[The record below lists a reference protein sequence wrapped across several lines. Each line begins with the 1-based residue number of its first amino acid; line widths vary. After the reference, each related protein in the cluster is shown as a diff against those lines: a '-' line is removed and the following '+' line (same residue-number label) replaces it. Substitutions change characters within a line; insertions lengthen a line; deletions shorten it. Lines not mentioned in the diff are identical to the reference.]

1 MKTIKKLFIKDY
13 QNTTDKNVRFKYGI
27 VAGVFGLLSNLVL
40 FIAKLLIGLLSGSV
54 TVVADAINNLS
65 DMGSCVVVLL
75 GFKLSAKPA
84 DSEHPFGHERY
95 EQIMALIVA
104 VIVFSI
110 GVILGKS
117 SIEKII
123 NPEPTNVN
131 FITYIIL
138 GAAIVIKLF
147 QMWLYSDFAK
157 SINSEMLK
165 ASSMDSRNDVIST
178 SVVLIATILIEV
190 FKNISFSI
198 DGLFG
203 IIVSIFILISSVKL
217 IKETIDPLLGAKP
230 DKEFVDSLINKIL
243 SYDGIL
249 GVHDFI
255 IHSYGV
261 NNYFAGAHVEVS
273 SKVDIMISHDIIDNI
288 ERDFK
293 EQLNISL
300 SLHLDPIES
309 ENEEVLA
316 YKERVDRIIKSID
329 LSLSLHDFRIV
340 RGETHTNLLFDVV
353 IPFDSKTTLD
363 AIKAELEKQFENDS
377 KKHFFVIDIDRI

>member
-1 MKTIKKLFIKDY
+1 MKLIKKLFIKNY
-13 QNTTDKNVRFKYGI
+13 QDTNDKNVRFKYGI
-27 VAGVFGLLSNLVL
+27 VAGIFGLVSNLVL
-40 FIAKLLIGLLSGSV
+40 FVAKLLIGVLSSSV
-54 TVVADAINNLS
+54 TIIADAINNLS

-75 GFKLSAKPA
+75 GFKLSSKPA

-95 EQIMALIVA
+95 EQIMALIVT

-123 NPEPTNVN
+123 NPEPTKVN
-131 FITYIIL
+131 YITYIIL
-138 GAAIVIKLF
+138 GAAIVVKLF

-190 FKNISFSI
+190 FKDISFSI

-203 IIVSIFILISSVKL
+203 VVVSIFILISSIKL
-217 IKETIDPLLGAKP
+217 IKETIDPLLGSRP

-309 ENEEVLA
+309 DNEEVIA

-340 RGETHTNLLFDVV
+340 RGESHTNILFDVV
-353 IPFDSKTTLD
+353 IPFDSKTTLEM
-363 AIKAELEKQFENDS
+363 IKSELEKQFENDS

>member
-1 MKTIKKLFIKDY
+1 MKLIKKLFIKNY
-13 QNTTDKNVRFKYGI
+13 QDTNDKNVRFKYGI
-27 VAGVFGLLSNLVL
+27 VAGIFGLVSNLVL
-40 FIAKLLIGLLSGSV
+40 FVAKLLIGILSSSV
-54 TVVADAINNLS
+54 TIIADAINNLS

-75 GFKLSAKPA
+75 GFKLSSKPA

-131 FITYIIL
+131 YITYIIL
-138 GAAIVIKLF
+138 GAAIVVKLF

-190 FKNISFSI
+190 FKDISFSI

-203 IIVSIFILISSVKL
+203 VVVSIFILISSIKL
-217 IKETIDPLLGAKP
+217 IKETIDPLLGSRP

-309 ENEEVLA
+309 DNEEVIT

-340 RGETHTNLLFDVV
+340 RGESHTNILFDVV
-353 IPFDSKTTLD
+353 IPFDSKTTLEM
-363 AIKAELEKQFENDS
+363 IKSELEKQFENDS